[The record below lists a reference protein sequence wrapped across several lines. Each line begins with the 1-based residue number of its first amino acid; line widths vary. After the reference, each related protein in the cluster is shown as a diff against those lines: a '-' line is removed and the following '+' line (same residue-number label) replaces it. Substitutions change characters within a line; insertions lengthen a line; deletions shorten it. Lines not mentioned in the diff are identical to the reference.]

1 MFSCFQIDTKKEAEN
16 KVTELVSPAEFVEE
30 ELTLDQPRPRRN
42 PKPSKKKLAALTDA
56 DDITNEKQ
64 KPVVSQRQKN
74 VKRKADETNNDETN
88 ASAPDEMRSQKQKH
102 KKSRK
107 TGAKG
112 NITVV
117 ENQEKEIVAVANAK
131 RVQNLLMRRHHF
143 TEIDKDNSER
153 SEIIDVDEEREVS
166 GSEDTSDFAPRKRFV
181 HACSSPPLHKSP
193 DGYLNSAQNHQSL
206 GVKTSSPP
214 LCQFSGDD
222 FDSLQHQQPCQSSGD
237 NFNSPYDQQP
247 LQSSG
252 GHLNSLQRQQPLQ
265 SSGGNFNSPQHQQPL
280 QSSSGNFNS
289 PQHQQPLQSSGDNFN
304 SPQHQQPLQSSS
316 GNFNSTQYQEPL
328 QSSGGNFNL
337 PQHQQPLQSSS
348 GNFNSTQHQEPLQSS
363 GGNFNSPQ
371 HQQPLQSSGGNFN
384 SPQHQQPPTLANRSP
399 PLHCGN
405 VDSPQQPH
413 NYQSSV
419 KKYTVPLQASDGK
432 YMYSLPHHPQHTTSR
447 ASASPHCDQATSRK
461 GFSFFQSLQHC
472 SDFDVLDLDLPMNPA
487 SHLEAGSHTA
497 RDDTPQR
504 EPSFSNLHTAC
515 SSCQPLLMSLN
526 KRLSSLEAEFEKLR
540 RKQRKVS
547 VYCT

>member
-112 NITVV
+112 NITVA

-166 GSEDTSDFAPRKRFV
+166 GSEDTPDFAPRKRFV
-181 HACSSPPLHKSP
+181 HACSSTPLHKSP

-222 FDSLQHQQPCQSSGD
+222 FNSLQHQQPCQSSGD

-252 GHLNSLQRQQPLQ
+252 GHFNSLQHQQPLQ

-328 QSSGGNFNL
+328 QSSGGNFNS

-363 GGNFNSPQ
+363 S
-371 HQQPLQSSGGNFN
+371 GNFN

-432 YMYSLPHHPQHTTSR
+432 YMYSLPHHPQHTTLR

-461 GFSFFQSLQHC
+461 EFSFFQSLQHC

-504 EPSFSNLHTAC
+504 KPSFSNLHTAC